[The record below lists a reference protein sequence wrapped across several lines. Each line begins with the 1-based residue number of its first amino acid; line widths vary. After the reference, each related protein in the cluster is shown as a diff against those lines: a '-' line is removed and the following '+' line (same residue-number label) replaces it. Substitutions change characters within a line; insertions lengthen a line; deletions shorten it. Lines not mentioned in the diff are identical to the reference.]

1 MYNVLW
7 KTSPVPFVMIM
18 HKHSQRVSR
27 RRVSPIR
34 RRKSRRTAVMI
45 ICKRVQM
52 IMHKHSQS
60 LSGRHVN
67 VIRLAF

>member
-1 MYNVLW
+1 
-7 KTSPVPFVMIM
+7 M
-18 HKHSQRVSR
+18 HKHSRRVSG

-45 ICKRVQM
+45 ICKHVQM